1 MRAVPVPG
9 AMTAPSSRDGRTLPP
24 RIALPPLPSQYKEAD
39 VDKFR
44 GFRRPLRYLVID
56 TTVARPAANGPHP
69 VQFRPICS

>member
-1 MRAVPVPG
+1 MRAVPISN
-9 AMTAPSSRDGRTLPP
+9 AMLAPSSRDGRTLPLGSLCLQCHHN
-24 RIALPPLPSQYKEAD
+24 RGGV

-56 TTVARPAANGPHP
+56 TVVARPAINGSHS